1 MREDAPL
8 PAIAQVFRA
17 AKGRPAAIRT
27 MFDTLLWTADVQ
39 AHRGKV
45 PPPPGVLNWAS
56 LPPEWTA
63 EKLEATYGI
72 GHYEERKA
80 LLHDALDALLKKGVD
95 VEPVY
100 RILYTAQFTLAQWYE
115 IQNAFAAWR
124 AVETERYGV
133 QTNLARL
140 QKWTDRW
147 QRLERDSTTMSAP
160 ALRHKPRHTT
170 PPVAPPQVAPRPRR
184 GPPSPKALM
193 RPIVKALAKA
203 GATGWVRTTLLEAT
217 GLNT

>member
-1 MREDAPL
+1 
-8 PAIAQVFRA
+8 
-17 AKGRPAAIRT
+17 

-72 GHYEERKA
+72 GHYEDRKA

-115 IQNAFAAWR
+115 IQNAFAALR
-124 AVETERYGV
+124 AVETERYRV

-147 QRLERDSTTMSAP
+147 QRLQRLERDRTTMSAQ
-160 ALRHKPRHTT
+160 ALRHT
-170 PPVAPPQVAPRPRR
+170 PPVAPRPRQ

-193 RPIVKALAKA
+193 RPILKALAKA

-217 GLNT
+217 GLST

>member
-1 MREDAPL
+1 L
-8 PAIAQVFRA
+8 PHIAQVFRT
-17 AKGRPAAIRT
+17 AKGRPATIRT

-45 PPPPGVLNWAS
+45 PPPPGVPDWRS

-63 EKLEATYGI
+63 KKLEATYGI
-72 GHYEERKA
+72 GHYEDRKA

-100 RILYTAQFTLAQWYE
+100 RILYTAQFTVAQWYE

-124 AVETERYGV
+124 AVETERYRV

-140 QKWTDRW
+140 QRLNRDR
-147 QRLERDSTTMSAP
+147 TTMSGQ
-160 ALRHKPRHTT
+160 ALRHKPRQTT
-170 PPVAPPQVAPRPRR
+170 PPVAPRPRR

-217 GLNT
+217 GLST